1 MRKHRIAIQED
12 LFESSTVKR
21 LRSRVRELDALIA
34 QAVKTDN
41 YDRAKGLAEEQKN
54 LLQELVALGEDGT
67 SE

>member
-41 YDRAKGLAEEQKN
+41 YGRAKGLAEEQKN